1 MQQLGVMSS
10 RHVDCAHDLQ
20 FAVYSFSSACWVLV
34 LWIQLNS
41 SNSMCGRSHNLPVE
55 PLNPFKLACF
65 LGGAKEQQV
74 MH

>member
-1 MQQLGVMSS
+1 
-10 RHVDCAHDLQ
+10 
-20 FAVYSFSSACWVLV
+20 
-34 LWIQLNS
+34 
-41 SNSMCGRSHNLPVE
+41 MCGRSHNLPVE